1 MVTDTAY
8 RRTLKRVD
16 WYLVLTTLLLTIAGI
31 AAIYSA
37 VQSENVAV
45 FQKHL
50 VWVAMGM
57 VGAIACALVPPRFW
71 VTHWRTLYLLA
82 VAMLVVVLFAGVH
95 IGGAQRWMNIG
106 PVQFQPS
113 ELAKLLLILSLARL
127 LAYRSSQSG
136 PVATFWLSLLHI
148 AVPAALVFKQ
158 PDLGTAL
165 VFVGIW
171 FGMCFIAGL
180 PLKMLALWLAAVA
193 ALFGIAWEHGIIR
206 DYQKDRVV
214 AFLDPSEDP
223 QGAGYQV
230 IQARLAVGSGQ
241 LTGRG
246 YLQGRQKEGAWI
258 PVQET
263 DFIFTVVAE
272 EGGFVGSGILLGA
285 YGLLMYRLWRAMVA
299 ARSVLYRL
307 IVAGVLSMWA
317 YHVIVNVAMVI
328 GLFPVVGV
336 PLPLVSYGGTSTL
349 VAFCSLGLVAGIRGR
364 EEEIVF

>member
-1 MVTDTAY
+1 MVTDTSY
-8 RRTLKRVD
+8 RRMLKRVD
-16 WYLVLTTLLLTIAGI
+16 WYLVLTTILLTIAGI
-31 AAIYSA
+31 TAVYSA
-37 VQSENVAV
+37 VLAEGSTV
-45 FQKHL
+45 FKKHL
-50 VWVAMGM
+50 LWVAIGMMGA
-57 VGAIACALVPPRFW
+57 VVFALVPPRFW
-71 VTHWRTLYLLA
+71 VTHWRKLYVLA
-82 VAMLVVVLFAGVH
+82 IAMLAVVLFAGVH
-95 IGGAQRWMNIG
+95 IGGAQRWMEIG
-106 PVQFQPS
+106 PLQFQPS
-113 ELAKLLLILSLARL
+113 ELAKLLLIITLARL
-127 LAYRSSQSG
+127 LAYRSSHSG
-136 PVATFWLSLLHI
+136 ALATFWLSLLHI

-180 PLKMLALWLAAVA
+180 PLKMLGLWLAAVA
-193 ALFGIAWEHGIIR
+193 ALFGIAWEQGIIR

-214 AFLDPSEDP
+214 AFLDPTADP
-223 QGAGYQV
+223 RGAGYQV
-230 IQARLAVGSGQ
+230 LQARLAVGSGQ
-241 LTGRG
+241 LAGKG

-263 DFIFTVVAE
+263 DFIFTVVGE
-272 EGGFVGSGILLGA
+272 EGGFMGSAILLGA
-285 YGLLMYRLWRAMVA
+285 YGLLMYRLWRAMIA
-299 ARSVLYRL
+299 ASPALYRL

>member
-1 MVTDTAY
+1 MVTDASY

-16 WYLVLTTLLLTIAGI
+16 WYLVVTALLLTIAGI
-31 AAIYSA
+31 AAVYSSVQANGSA
-37 VQSENVAV
+37 V
-45 FQKHL
+45 FRKHL
-50 VWVAMGM
+50 LWVAIGM
-57 VGAIACALVPPRFW
+57 SGAVVFALVPPRFW
-71 VTHWRTLYLLA
+71 VTHWRKLYVLAIAMLA
-82 VAMLVVVLFAGVH
+82 VVLIAGVNV
-95 IGGAQRWMNIG
+95 GGAQRWIELG

-113 ELAKLLLILSLARL
+113 ELAKLLLIITLGRL
-127 LAYRSSQSG
+127 LAYHTSHSG
-136 PVATFWLSLLHI
+136 PLATFWLSLLHI

-165 VFVGIW
+165 VFIGIW
-171 FGMCFIAGL
+171 FGMCFVGGI
-180 PLKMLALWLAAVA
+180 PLKMLGLWVAAVV
-193 ALFGIAWEHGIIR
+193 ALFGIAWEQGIIR

-214 AFLDPSEDP
+214 AFLDPSADP
-223 QGAGYQV
+223 RGAGYQV
-230 IQARLAVGSGQ
+230 TQARLAVGSGQ
-241 LTGRG
+241 LTGKG

-272 EGGFVGSGILLGA
+272 EGGFVGSTILLGA
-285 YGLLMYRLWRAMVA
+285 YGMLMYRLWRAMVS
-299 ARSVLYRL
+299 ARPVLYRL

-336 PLPLVSYGGTSTL
+336 PLPLVSYGGTSTV
-349 VAFCSLGLVAGIRGR
+349 VAFCSLGLVAGIKGR